1 MVVGLG
7 EVVDGI
13 AGQETHHLADVF
25 IRHHAEDNTR
35 VAEAWHH
42 RLQLLCYVLDTV
54 RVMPRV
60 ADGERV
66 LTHRL
71 PTPAQPRQG
80 ADLGESGFKG

>member
-35 VAEAWHH
+35 VAVVRHH
-42 RLQLLCYVLDTV
+42 RLQLLCYLLDTM

-66 LTHRL
+66 LTHRF

-80 ADLGESGFKG
+80 ADLGESGP